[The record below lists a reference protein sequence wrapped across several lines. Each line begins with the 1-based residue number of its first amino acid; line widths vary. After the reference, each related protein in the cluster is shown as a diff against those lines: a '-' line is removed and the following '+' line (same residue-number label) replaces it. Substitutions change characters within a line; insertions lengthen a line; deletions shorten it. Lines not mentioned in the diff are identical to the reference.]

1 MFSLAQHFVAD
12 DPSQIPHQ
20 RCQVIQVTTRMI
32 CNSSLYSLRNQERIT
47 PRYHNTTLNH
57 QQIRTNHSTFIM
69 ARSTFIFL
77 LISAA
82 ALFLSSVDAF
92 SMQHSRAV
100 EGLQSRAASKKML
113 ASILKMSEEGE
124 QQEDVASKISADGT
138 FYDDE
143 VRSILCWRTIN
154 LDEFRN
160 KGSCRQ
166 IYYSS

>member
-1 MFSLAQHFVAD
+1 
-12 DPSQIPHQ
+12 
-20 RCQVIQVTTRMI
+20 
-32 CNSSLYSLRNQERIT
+32 
-47 PRYHNTTLNH
+47 
-57 QQIRTNHSTFIM
+57 M

-143 VRSILCWRTIN
+143 VSKIHPL
-154 LDEFRN
+154 LESDQ
-160 KGSCRQ
+160 S
-166 IYYSS
+166 